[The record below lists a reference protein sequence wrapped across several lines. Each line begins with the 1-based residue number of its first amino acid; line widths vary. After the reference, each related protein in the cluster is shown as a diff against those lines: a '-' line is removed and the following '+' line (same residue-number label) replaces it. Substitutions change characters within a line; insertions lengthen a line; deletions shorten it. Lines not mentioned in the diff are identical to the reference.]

1 VADPGPGGTAVLFR
15 AALSLKPDLRH
26 ELGERKLVQ
35 WALAYL
41 AGAWLV
47 LQVLDL
53 IGSRFGWPDAVLR
66 ALIVLLAAGFFAV
79 LVIAWYHGEQGR
91 QRVSGP
97 ELLMLGG
104 IFVAAS
110 VGMALAG
117 RQDDADD
124 PMLLAPGVASPVI
137 GTSAPG
143 HRAAV
148 AVLPFD
154 ELGDGPGTGYFGEGI
169 TDEIIGELARIEGL
183 KVISR
188 TSVVALRGTGLTL
201 MQIADTL
208 GVRHVVE
215 GSVRRSGSRVRISA
229 RLIDPATDTQLWSET
244 FDREITDIFSV
255 QEDVARHVGSALLTT
270 VDGLRTRG
278 PASRTVRS
286 AAYDAYLRGTYA
298 RQRLSGD
305 QLRMA
310 IEAFEE
316 AIALDPDY
324 APAYAGLSEVHV
336 LWALFAYPGGPEPY
350 IGAAR
355 ALAMANRAVALD
367 PELAEA
373 FAARGHARLRAWF
386 PSDSVLPD
394 LENAVRLAPNLSEAH
409 LLHAVALAFAGRFEQ
424 AVRAT
429 EMAVLLNPLSP
440 GAHDFRGTSLVLNR
454 RYEEAIA
461 EARTA
466 QALEPRFMN
475 PRRQEARSLLLLGR
489 HDDCMRMDTGPYL
502 ALRAMCHHSSGDVD
516 GAARIIRDLIAD
528 FERGDAG
535 LPLQR
540 GAVAGDIAEYHAW
553 IGDANGALR
562 WLRRSTELSPV
573 GQFLVTETATYDR
586 VRRDPRFVTELERI
600 RREIRARVE
609 RERI

>member
-1 VADPGPGGTAVLFR
+1 MSA
-15 AALSLKPDLRH
+15 SLRR

-35 WALAYL
+35 WAVAYL

-53 IGSRFGWPDAVLR
+53 IGNRFGWPDTLLR
-66 ALIVLLAAGFFAV
+66 ALIVLLAAGFLAV
-79 LVIAWYHGEQGR
+79 LVIAWYHGEHGR

-104 IFVAAS
+104 ILVAAS
-110 VGMALAG
+110 VGMSLVGLG
-117 RQDDADD
+117 REPGEEAS
-124 PMLLAPGVASPVI
+124 LAPGSEANVVGRAVP
-137 GTSAPG
+137 T

-154 ELGDGPGTGYFGEGI
+154 ELDDASVPGYFGEGI
-169 TDEIIGELARIEGL
+169 TDEIIGELAKVEGL

-208 GVRHVVE
+208 GVGHVVE
-215 GSVRRSGSRVRISA
+215 GSVRRSDRRVRISA
-229 RLIDPATDTQLWSET
+229 RLIDPATDTQLWSDT
-244 FDREITDIFSV
+244 FDREITDVFSV
-255 QEDVARHVGSALLTT
+255 QEDVARRIVLALLSR
-270 VDGLRTRG
+270 VEVLRPRN
-278 PASRTVRS
+278 PASRTRQS
-286 AAYDAYLRGTYA
+286 AAYDAYLRGTFA
-298 RQRLSGD
+298 RQRMSGD
-305 QLRMA
+305 QLRTA
-310 IEAFEE
+310 TEAFEE
-316 AIALDPDY
+316 AIALDPAY

-350 IGAAR
+350 AGAAR
-355 ALAMANRAVALD
+355 ALAMADRAVALD

-386 PSDSVLPD
+386 PSDSVVPD
-394 LENAVRLAPNLSEAH
+394 LENAVRLAPNSSDAR
-409 LLHAVALAFAGRFEQ
+409 LLHAVALAFAGRFEE
-424 AVRAT
+424 AVRASET
-429 EMAVLLNPLSP
+429 AVLLDPLSP
-440 GAHDFRGTSLVLNR
+440 GAHDFRGMSLVLNR
-454 RYEEAIA
+454 RYEEAIS

-466 QALEPRFMN
+466 QALAPRFLN

-489 HDDCMRMDTGPYL
+489 YAECMRMDTGPYL
-502 ALRAMCHHSSGDVD
+502 GLRAMCRHSSGDVS
-516 GAARIIRDLIAD
+516 GAAAIIEGLVGEW
-528 FERGDAG
+528 ERGGAD

-540 GAVAGDIAEYHAW
+540 GAIAGDIAEYHAW
-553 IGDANGALR
+553 IGDTDGALR
-562 WLRRSTELSPV
+562 WLRRSAELSPV

-586 VRRDPRFVTELERI
+586 VRGEPRFVQQLERI

-609 RERI
+609 RERS